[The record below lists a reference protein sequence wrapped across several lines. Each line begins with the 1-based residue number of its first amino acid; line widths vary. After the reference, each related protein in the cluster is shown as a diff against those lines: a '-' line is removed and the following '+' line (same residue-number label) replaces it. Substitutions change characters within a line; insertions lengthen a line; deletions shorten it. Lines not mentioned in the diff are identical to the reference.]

1 MEIRAVV
8 VVDLRVGE
16 YEIEMLSRAYE
27 MIA

>member
-16 YEIEMLSRAYE
+16 YEIETLSRAYE

>member
-1 MEIRAVV
+1 MEIRAAVV
-8 VVDLRVGE
+8 VVLRVGE

>member
-16 YEIEMLSRAYE
+16 YEIEKLSRAYE